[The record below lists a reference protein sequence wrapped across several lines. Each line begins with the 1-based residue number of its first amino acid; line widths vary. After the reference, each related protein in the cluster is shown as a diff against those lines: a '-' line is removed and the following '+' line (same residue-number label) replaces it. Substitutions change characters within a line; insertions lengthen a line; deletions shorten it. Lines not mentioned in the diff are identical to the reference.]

1 MRILVIEDSH
11 RLSSSLAANL
21 AHEGYSV
28 DAAYDGQ
35 EGQDLAEL
43 TPYDLIILDILLP
56 KKDGLQVCRDLRSC
70 RIHTPILLLTAR
82 DGVEDR
88 VQGLDYEADDYLVKP
103 LAMRELLAGLRA
115 LLRRQSP
122 YTNGRLEI
130 GDLVVDPVT
139 HTVEREGRSINLT
152 PKEFALLEFLLYHPN
167 QVVTRELIE
176 QHIWN
181 YDFECESNVIDVYV
195 RRLRRK
201 IDAPFAVKLLTT
213 VRGVGYR
220 LQPPPERGRPMK
232 RTAQHRIRVSLAH
245 SVRTRLTLWYLAVMA
260 FIIVVF
266 GGSLYAT
273 QTFLNTD
280 AAESRLETQLYQD
293 SQRFAQTYKQALLD
307 RQAPTGLHLTQSSQE
322 LVLLLRPDG
331 SILDMRGPLA
341 GSVIEPL
348 RARAEQNAQ
357 MLDLTVPQ
365 NHSQGSGWWANDNDY
380 RVLLTPVLNQ
390 NARVATLLGGL
401 PRQYLIPFH
410 AIWLFWRIVALLIA
424 AIGGYCSAGTQ
435 RRPRRTI
442 TRTANEINATD
453 LRR

>member
-1 MRILVIEDSH
+1 MRILVIEDNH

-56 KKDGLQVCRDLRSC
+56 KKDGLQVCRDLRRR

-88 VQGLDYEADDYLVKP
+88 VQGLDYGADDYLVKP
-103 LAMRELLAGLRA
+103 FAMRELLARLRA

-122 YTNGRLEI
+122 YTNGRLEM

-139 HTVEREGRSINLT
+139 HTVEREGRSIDLT

-181 YDFECESNVIDVYV
+181 YDFESESNVIDVYV

-201 IDAPFAVKLLTT
+201 IDDPFATKLLTT

-220 LQPPPERGRPMK
+220 LQPPERG
-232 RTAQHRIRVSLAH
+232 
-245 SVRTRLTLWYLAVMA
+245 
-260 FIIVVF
+260 
-266 GGSLYAT
+266 
-273 QTFLNTD
+273 
-280 AAESRLETQLYQD
+280 
-293 SQRFAQTYKQALLD
+293 
-307 RQAPTGLHLTQSSQE
+307 
-322 LVLLLRPDG
+322 
-331 SILDMRGPLA
+331 
-341 GSVIEPL
+341 
-348 RARAEQNAQ
+348 
-357 MLDLTVPQ
+357 
-365 NHSQGSGWWANDNDY
+365 
-380 RVLLTPVLNQ
+380 
-390 NARVATLLGGL
+390 
-401 PRQYLIPFH
+401 
-410 AIWLFWRIVALLIA
+410 
-424 AIGGYCSAGTQ
+424 
-435 RRPRRTI
+435 
-442 TRTANEINATD
+442 
-453 LRR
+453 